1 MHITC
6 LDQWVS
12 QKRQNRVP
20 SWVTSTFLSTHQ
32 HLQQPFLELLRVTC
46 FKMGMS
52 HRDESDAEL
61 SSPSHFYG
69 QFAFCEQKQ
78 TGVCPSGCR
87 CWHWFPL
94 VPLEWM
100 FWGDFFWPVFFTQG
114 FTNYFWSL
122 MIIEKLH
129 WSKSPS
135 ILFCPRGSCGY
146 LDKSVSL
153 CPLVTS
159 LSWSLMDT
167 NTGNITCGTQTF
179 PGI

>member
-1 MHITC
+1 MSFPEEMDKRESLPGSLLPFYLPISIC
-6 LDQWVS
+6 NSPFWNCWGSRVLKWAWVIEM
-12 QKRQNRVP
+12 NP
-20 SWVTSTFLSTHQ
+20 
-32 HLQQPFLELLRVTC
+32 
-46 FKMGMS
+46 
-52 HRDESDAEL
+52 DAEL

-78 TGVCPSGCR
+78 TGVCPSGRR

-146 LDKSVSL
+146 LDISVSL

-159 LSWSLMDT
+159 PSWSLMDT
-167 NTGNITCGTQTF
+167 NTGNITCVTQTF